1 MKDASEYLID
11 VRSLILLNDLVQ
23 HWQIIREEAQ
33 VDRGVLRYRLQL
45 SNQDIL
51 DIFER
56 FIIANEQVTITR
68 YSYHW
73 QRSNQEFVKRWD
85 NAPHYPTLVTYPH
98 HVHDGSEDHVL
109 SHPSVKLTDVLII
122 IRQLIT

>member
-1 MKDASEYLID
+1 MRDASEYLIY
-11 VRSLILLNDLVQ
+11 VRSLILLDDQVQ

-45 SNQDIL
+45 SNQDVL

-56 FIIANEQVTITR
+56 FVITNGQVTVIR
-68 YSYHW
+68 YGYHW

-85 NAPHYPTLVTYPH
+85 NAPHYPHLATYPH
-98 HVHDGSEDHVL
+98 HLHDGSEDHVL
-109 SHPSVKLTDVLII
+109 
-122 IRQLIT
+122 

>member
-1 MKDASEYLID
+1 MRDASEYLIY
-11 VRSLILLNDLVQ
+11 VRSLILLDDQVQ

-45 SNQDIL
+45 SNQDVL

-56 FIIANEQVTITR
+56 FVITNGQVTVIR
-68 YSYHW
+68 YGYHW

-85 NAPHYPTLVTYPH
+85 NAPHYPHLATYPH
-98 HVHDGSEDHVL
+98 HLHDGSEDHVL
-109 SHPSVKLTDVLII
+109 SHPPVKITDVLTI